1 MKRVLTL
8 IVLMCALLVGFAL
21 AQAQSHI
28 STAQADPCLVWGPV
42 ISFFVQLVKGW
53 IRWVKDNP
61 QIMAALFSA
70 VATAI
75 GALGGNADVVAVL
88 VCFAV
93 TLGLSVGTY
102 EVIIKR
108 FAKQPAA

>member
-8 IVLMCALLVGFAL
+8 IVLVCALVVGLAL
-21 AQAQSHI
+21 AQAQGHTG
-28 STAQADPCLVWGPV
+28 TAQADPCLVWGPV

-53 IRWVKDNP
+53 IKWVKDNP
-61 QIMAALFSA
+61 QIVAALFSA
-70 VATAI
+70 VATAVS
-75 GALGGNADVVAVL
+75 ALGGSADVVAVL

-108 FAKQPAA
+108 FARQPAT